1 MKFHSFV
8 TEIVFFSAIFIGLV
22 VPSVF
27 TAAAQVGQEAFTAW
41 NFPWMQLIFAAAA
54 LLIYLFFYDKNE
66 PKRTIW
72 GLPGLHAFCW
82 LLCVAFLLKFLST
95 LPVFAG
101 TESKFTIEKPDS
113 TLAWFFCILNFAAA
127 AFYEEVIYRFYLTD
141 ALLSMI
147 SKKCGCGY
155 VRFLQGFV
163 LPQHIYT
170 LVFFLL

>member
-1 MKFHSFV
+1 M
-8 TEIVFFSAIFIGLV
+8 
-22 VPSVF
+22 
-27 TAAAQVGQEAFTAW
+27 
-41 NFPWMQLIFAAAA
+41 
-54 LLIYLFFYDKNE
+54 
-66 PKRTIW
+66 
-72 GLPGLHAFCW
+72 PGLHAFCW

-147 SKKCGCGY
+147 SKKSSAKVWMWICEIFTGLCFAAAHLYLGIFSAVNAALAHVILRGCY
-155 VRFLQGFV
+155 KKSEIIWFC
-163 LPQHIYT
+163 
-170 LVFFLL
+170 VFAHFFYNVISLILL